1 VALVVGMA
9 AAFAGAL
16 TIPGIDTFF
25 ELELPSWWAITVA
38 VVIALLAD
46 VALEA
51 GWRAA
56 GWWQRRSP
64 SPADVR

>member
-1 VALVVGMA
+1 MLVLGVV

-25 ELELPSWWAITVA
+25 EFQLPAWWAITVA

-46 VALEA
+46 VALEV
-51 GWRAA
+51 GWRVA
-56 GWWQRRSP
+56 GWWYHRAS
-64 SPADVR
+64 ATA